1 MIWLNRIAKW
11 VAVALALFILVM
23 ASLSRRP
30 NAGKNEHSVVIERPA
45 AEVFPWLIEPYR
57 LTRWIDGL
65 ESSTPVV
72 GNSAVKGAKSREVI
86 LVDGKRFTM
95 LTEIVDIRRDSLLS
109 VHITS
114 EPAGFSVDAVYQLTS
129 TGGGTRLH
137 YVGHA
142 DYEGVFTRM
151 MEPLITPQSQKK
163 VEADMKRLKDLVEA
177 QPGSRGI

>member
-1 MIWLNRIAKW
+1 MIWFNRIARW
-11 VAVALALFILVM
+11 AAVALALFVLVM
-23 ASLSRRP
+23 VGLNRRP
-30 NAGKNEHSVVIERPA
+30 DAGKNEHSVLIERPA
-45 AEVFPWLIEPYR
+45 GEIFPWLIEPYR

-65 ESSTPVV
+65 ESSTPVA
-72 GNSAVKGAKSREVI
+72 GDSAVKGAKSREVI
-86 LVDGKRFTM
+86 LVDGKRFTL
-95 LTEIVDIRRDSLLS
+95 LTEIVDIKRDSLLS

-114 EPAGFSVDAVYQLTS
+114 EPSGFSVDGVYELTS

-142 DYEGVFTRM
+142 DYAGVFARM

-163 VEADMKRLKDLVEA
+163 VEADMKRLKDMIEA